1 MLLVNAL
8 IGSFSDKERKS
19 VIVPLKGKDVVIMG
33 KLMKTVVC
41 VMLVASV
48 AFVCT
53 SAASAA
59 SIELVDQ
66 ITGRDSGW
74 AISMRTDVA
83 AGEVMVPYVYGVTDD
98 AVIIELDKTFDRP
111 FEGGFGFPLVV
122 EFTKTAADATQNII
136 IRDEYV
142 KNQTGSTWVDYH
154 MFLMVGLG
162 SPNAGFDPAYVPN
175 GDQLENVYYSGNYG
189 YNGLP
194 IQLNFV
200 DTNGSGVS
208 SVLGNNVFQPGYAG
222 GQIVMVT
229 DPAMAVG
236 RSFGLKEVPT
246 VPEPATIALL
256 GIGAIITIRRRKRSA

>member
-1 MLLVNAL
+1 
-8 IGSFSDKERKS
+8 
-19 VIVPLKGKDVVIMG
+19 MG
-33 KLMKTVVC
+33 KLMMTVVVC
-41 VMLVASV
+41 LILVVSL

-59 SIELVDQ
+59 SVGLVDQ
-66 ITGRDSGW
+66 TTGKDSGW
-74 AISMRTDVA
+74 AMSVRSDLSG
-83 AGEVMVPYVYGVTDD
+83 GEVMVPYVYGVTGDS
-98 AVIIELDKTFDRP
+98 VVIELDKTFDRP
-111 FEGGFGFPLVV
+111 FEGGFGSPIVL
-122 EFTKTAADATQNII
+122 EFTKTSSDATQNII
-136 IRDEYV
+136 VRDEYV
-142 KNQTGSTWVDYH
+142 KNQTGSMWTDYH

-162 SPNAGFDPAYVPN
+162 SPNVGFDPAYVPD
-175 GDQLENVYYSGNYG
+175 GDQLENVYYSANYG

-208 SVLGNNVFQPGYAG
+208 STLGSNVFQPGYAG

-256 GIGAIITIRRRKRSA
+256 GIGAIITMRRRRSA